1 MRVYIATS
9 LENAGGHN
17 SIWGAIKAAVPHAEL
32 TYDWTEHGS
41 VQGDGEARIRAV
53 AIAEAEGVM
62 SADLVVALLPGGRG
76 THVEIGI
83 AIGAGV
89 PVLLL
94 VTPEH
99 EALHPRT
106 CAFYHHPGVRRV
118 HSDRELVTVVEA
130 FSGDAADWGGL
141 RRRHLEDEVRSMRDL
156 QRRYF
161 KTRDGGVL
169 QRSKQAEHAVDDL
182 LSSAPLLFGGAR

>member
-62 SADLVVALLPGGRG
+62 SADLVVALLPGRARRG
-76 THVEIGI
+76 
-83 AIGAGV
+83 
-89 PVLLL
+89 
-94 VTPEH
+94 
-99 EALHPRT
+99 
-106 CAFYHHPGVRRV
+106 
-118 HSDRELVTVVEA
+118 
-130 FSGDAADWGGL
+130 AAC
-141 RRRHLEDEVRSMRDL
+141 RRDL
-156 QRRYF
+156 DGAARIASVGHLVGVACRGRQR
-161 KTRDGGVL
+161 
-169 QRSKQAEHAVDDL
+169 
-182 LSSAPLLFGGAR
+182 P